1 MFIGSDMTS
10 LSQQNTY
17 NKTLSLKNPVLQQES
32 KEEKKET
39 KIHFDSIEV
48 CFFFFKKKIISNKNY
63 QLNRHTNLTN
73 FFI

>member
-1 MFIGSDMTS
+1 MTS

-48 CFFFFKKKIISNKNY
+48 CFFFSRKKLFQTKTI
-63 QLNRHTNLTN
+63 NLTVTT
-73 FFI
+73 I